1 MMHRSFRSTALV
13 LAVASLLQACS
24 GTNVALQPVVKA
36 PIAGTTPRSG
46 MVVLPPGVNLAMN
59 ALKVSNSVSTTSPAA
74 NGSFTVT
81 AYSGGPQ
88 LTFVTDKNGNLVLA
102 GFLSSSS
109 TTLDSLSTA
118 KALTYFAAA
127 FYTLPSP
134 YRTQMVDTIA
144 TAAGFPAVQNA
155 VIAALQANPSG
166 LATNSGVS
174 SALTNFV
181 TALYAP
187 NNGTSVSR
195 QLRSLQGSRHLF
207 DVLVNPSTAQS
218 GITTINDFPDG
229 VNFMNTYRRP
239 AEAFIDQD
247 SYVDPSGTRI
257 PMPVNDIAPPVPI
270 PPVSGLGNVTSS
282 LLGAVQGLFSG
293 ATQYTPVS
301 TSSTPLSNLANAL
314 STRYII
320 TVVGGGTP
328 NLSIPLRQEESNA
341 QRFLVVQQLVQDFL
355 VPIVASI
362 VIPNNSAAIDKALSY
377 NGGSA
382 PFTDLI
388 TTLTTAAPQI
398 YTLMSAG
405 QVGDALVL
413 AFNTVA
419 TSNTV
424 FAAMLTGFA
433 GEGVLSA
440 SPKAV
445 QAFFGGGAALLKS
458 LDVLGGALVAADV
471 AVVTTENGLSNDTDQ
486 FTVDV
491 TDDTVTL
498 TPGSVTLFNN
508 GSQVFSAN
516 VPAASGSS
524 QAIVWQWANTA
535 TVGHITD
542 GIAGHLDN
550 FQSSSNT
557 VTYAAN
563 ATGSG
568 SDTVTVTALEVQG
581 QNRPQIGNPQT
592 ATVTIQPAPSPS
604 PSPAPSPSASPT
616 APAALGPPPGE
627 PQSRCAAMQLSAHV
641 AYVGQTISGTAGP
654 PMPQSCGGVAGD
666 GSVTWSWSSAPG
678 LSEQATSCADNAPSC
693 IFNAT
698 ATTGSTWQSACI
710 YGSSVQG
717 SWESCD
723 YYAIISAS
731 GAPAGRLEHD
741 DGEIRK

>member
-1 MMHRSFRSTALV
+1 
-13 LAVASLLQACS
+13 
-24 GTNVALQPVVKA
+24 
-36 PIAGTTPRSG
+36 

-88 LTFVTDKNGNLVLA
+88 LTFVTDENGNLVLA

-144 TAAGFPAVQNA
+144 TASGFPAVQNA

-181 TALYAP
+181 TALYAA
-187 NNGTSVSR
+187 NSGTSVSR
-195 QLRSLQGSRHLF
+195 QLRSLQASRHLF

-239 AEAFIDQD
+239 AEAFIDQN
-247 SYVDPSGTRI
+247 SYVDLGGTRI
-257 PMPVNDIAPPVPI
+257 PMAVNDIVPPVPI

-282 LLGAVQGLFSG
+282 LIGAVQGLFSG

-301 TSSTPLSNLANAL
+301 TSSTPLSNLANAS

-362 VIPNNSAAIDKALSY
+362 VIPNNSAAIDKSLNY

-405 QVGDALVL
+405 QVDDALVL

-424 FAAMLTGFA
+424 FAAMLTTFA
-433 GEGVLSA
+433 GEGILNA
-440 SPKAV
+440 PAFGPAR
-445 QAFFGGGAALLKS
+445 AFFAGGASLLKS

-491 TDDTVTL
+491 TVDTVTL
-498 TPGSVTLFNN
+498 TPGSATLSYN
-508 GSQVFSAN
+508 GTQVFSAN

-557 VTYAAN
+557 VTYTAN

-568 SDTVTVTALEVQG
+568 SDTVTLIALEVQG

-592 ATVTIQPAPSPS
+592 ATVTVQPGPTPSPS
-604 PSPAPSPSASPT
+604 PSPSPSASPT
-616 APAALGPPPGE
+616 APAGLGTPPGE

-641 AYVGQTISGTAGP
+641 AYVGQTITGTAGP

-678 LSEQATSCADNAPSC
+678 LSEQATSCANNAASC
-693 IFNAT
+693 VFNAT

-710 YGSSVQG
+710 YGSSIQG
-717 SWESCD
+717 GWESCD
-723 YYAIISAS
+723 YYAVISAS
-731 GAPAGRLEHD
+731 GAPASSRLRP
-741 DGEIRK
+741 GPR